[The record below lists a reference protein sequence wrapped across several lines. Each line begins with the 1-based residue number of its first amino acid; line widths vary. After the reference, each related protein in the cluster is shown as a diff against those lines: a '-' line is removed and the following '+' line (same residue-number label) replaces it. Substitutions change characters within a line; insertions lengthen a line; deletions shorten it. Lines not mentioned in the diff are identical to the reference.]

1 MKILLKSVEQNV
13 NYLNTGET
21 ASGYMLRP
29 IRYSTIG
36 ANDLVDTI
44 AKNSYVPRTYVAATL
59 EGIMTAMENYLLN
72 GHSIELPN
80 FGFFTLSCDCKV
92 AKTAAEAG
100 MDQFKKLNIKF
111 RPSTALKNKLNDVDV
126 EMDGVWRCL
135 DLEAENKVYERI
147 TPSTNLDAELPDD
160 DGDENVNPGG
170 NNNNNPGDDF
180 VG

>member
-80 FGFFTLSCDCKV
+80 FGFSTLSCDCKV

-111 RPSTALKNKLNDVDV
+111 RPSTTLKTKLENV
-126 EMDGVWRCL
+126 EVELDGVWKCL
-135 DLEAENKVYERI
+135 DLTAENKVYERVNS
-147 TPSTNLDAELPDD
+147 STDFDAMPDD
-160 DGDENVNPGG
+160 DVNNDNTGGGNNGNPGG
-170 NNNNNPGDDF
+170 DF